1 MRKKVSVD
9 TIRRGD
15 TKEAQNT
22 MEKKCNSDISEA
34 SLNGNHTEEDEDP
47 EKENFDEDD
56 DKDSSL
62 DQDEAN
68 EANNQQEL
76 P

>member
-1 MRKKVSVD
+1 MRKKVSND
-9 TIRRGD
+9 TIRRGE
-15 TKEAQNT
+15 TKEAQLT
-22 MEKKCNSDISEA
+22 MEKKPGLSEA
-34 SLNGNHTEEDEDP
+34 PVNGDHSEDDDP

>member
-9 TIRRGD
+9 TIRRNGD
-15 TKEAQNT
+15 TSEAQK
-22 MEKKCNSDISEA
+22 EKNCTSDISETP
-34 SLNGNHTEEDEDP
+34 LNGNHTEDDDP

-62 DQDEAN
+62 DQDEAV
-68 EANNQQEL
+68 EANNQQQEL

>member
-15 TKEAQNT
+15 TKEAQNN

-34 SLNGNHTEEDEDP
+34 SLNGNHTEDEDP

-68 EANNQQEL
+68 EANNQQDL